1 MNKKRCSWA
10 NYSELE
16 IHYHD
21 KEWGVPVHDDVTHFE
36 FLLLEG
42 AQAGLSWHTILQK
55 RDNYRTA
62 FKNFDPLKISKFKDK
77 QIQALLNNPGIVRNR
92 LKMNSAVTNA
102 RCFLDTQAKYGSF
115 DSFIWNYVDGT
126 PLVNKWKSM
135 KQVPATT
142 QLSETL
148 SKDLKKIGFKF
159 VGPTIVY
166 SYLQATGLINDHLTS
181 CFRFKELTE
190 MNRTAP

>member
-1 MNKKRCSWA
+1 MNTKRCSWA

-16 IHYHD
+16 VDYHD
-21 KEWGVPVHDDVTHFE
+21 NEWGVPVHDDITHFE

-55 RDNYRTA
+55 RDNYRKA
-62 FKNFDPLKISKFKDK
+62 FKGFDPVKVSKFKDK
-77 QIQALLNNPGIVRNR
+77 QIQILLNNPGIVRNR
-92 LKMNSAVTNA
+92 LKVNSAVTNA
-102 RCFLDTQAKYGSF
+102 NSFLEVQAKYGSF
-115 DSFIWNYVDGT
+115 DSFIWNYVNGK
-126 PLVNKWKSM
+126 PIINKWKAM

-142 QLSETL
+142 ALSETI
-148 SKDLKKIGFKF
+148 SKDLKKLGFKF

-181 CFRFKELTE
+181 CFRFKEVYK
-190 MNRTAP
+190 